1 MAAARTVTVFAPAKI
16 NLTLH
21 VTGQRDDGYHVL
33 DSLVVFADVGDRV
46 EVRASDSLDLTVEG
60 PEAAE
65 VPVDASNLVLKVA
78 QLFDDL
84 PGAAIRLAKELP
96 VASGIGG
103 GSSDAAASVRALSCL
118 LDGQRS
124 ARTDMQ
130 DALLPLGADI
140 PVCLSPRPAR
150 MRGIGEAIEPIVLPP
165 LEAAVLV
172 NPRVAVRT
180 ADIFR
185 ALVSKSNDPMPCH
198 LPRFADASDL
208 IGWLADQRNDLE
220 APALVQEPRIGA
232 ALGAL
237 RDAPDCLLARMS
249 GSGATCVGL
258 YGSDE
263 AAQEAVRRIEVRW
276 PEWWVRPVSLGDMT
290 DRSMPVV
297 S

>member
-1 MAAARTVTVFAPAKI
+1 MAAARTVTVYAPAKI

-21 VTGQRDDGYHVL
+21 VTGQRDDGYHLL

-46 EVRASDSLDLTVEG
+46 EVRASDASRLTVDG

-65 VPVDASNLVLKVA
+65 VPADGDNLVLKVA
-78 QLFDDL
+78 RLFDDL
-84 PGAAIRLAKELP
+84 PGAAIHLTKELP

-103 GSSDAAASVRALSCL
+103 GSSDAAATVRALSCL
-118 LDGQRS
+118 SDGQGPV
-124 ARTDMQ
+124 RTDIQ
-130 DALLPLGADI
+130 DALLALGADI

-150 MRGIGEAIEPIVLPP
+150 MSGIGEVIEPIALPP

-185 ALVSKSNDPMPCH
+185 ALASKSNPPMPEE
-198 LPRFADASDL
+198 LPGFTSETEL
-208 IGWLADQRNDLE
+208 IRWLADQRNDLE
-220 APALVQEPRIGA
+220 APAVAQEPRIGTALA
-232 ALGAL
+232 AL
-237 RDAPDCLLARMS
+237 REVPDCLLARMS
-249 GSGATCVGL
+249 GSGATCFGL
-258 YGSDE
+258 YGSED
-263 AAQEAVRRIEVRW
+263 AAKAAVRRISARW

-290 DRSMPVV
+290 QRSMPVV

>member
-65 VPVDASNLVLKVA
+65 VPADGGNLVLKVA

-103 GSSDAAASVRALSCL
+103 GSSDAAATVRALSCL
-118 LDGQRS
+118 SDGQQS

-140 PVCLSPRPAR
+140 PPGKGVSQSAMRLADEIGQAPVIVLLCSTERGPGAMGSVIPAAQNLLLAAR
-150 MRGIGEAIEPIVLPP
+150 ACGIGGTNFGLAPS
-165 LEAAVLV
+165 LEFGGKIAYQKCF
-172 NPRVAVRT
+172 P
-180 ADIFR
+180 F
-185 ALVSKSNDPMPCH
+185 
-198 LPRFADASDL
+198 
-208 IGWLADQRNDLE
+208 
-220 APALVQEPRIGA
+220 
-232 ALGAL
+232 
-237 RDAPDCLLARMS
+237 
-249 GSGATCVGL
+249 
-258 YGSDE
+258 
-263 AAQEAVRRIEVRW
+263 
-276 PEWWVRPVSLGDMT
+276 
-290 DRSMPVV
+290 
-297 S
+297 